1 MNDWICPLD
10 EIDSD
15 IRETVRIAFENGMR
29 PYMSCSGSLK
39 DHDEKGAIPIAGTIE
54 LLDSEYIREI
64 MAILIADP
72 NYSCSIRKQGATLFY
87 DNVIPEG
94 LNFELEFPNVCGDE
108 GEKLSQLFTEVVNGR
123 RSLPEQRET
132 IDVICDLINQFDDS
146 GVLGAGRVARA
157 CNILAEMIQDE
168 DMSVFMSLGGP
179 LIPGGMRNIVTKMIN
194 EGHVDLIIS
203 SGANITHDLVEAF
216 GGSHYRHEGKDDE
229 ELNEEGIGRIA
240 DINVGSDDFTIFE
253 REIIKIFEE
262 ISSKKQVVSIQELV
276 YEIGLLVEDE
286 NSFVATAARNN
297 IPIFAPGL
305 IDSMTGLQLW
315 IFSQDHDFV
324 VDAVADMHYLSDIVF
339 ESEKVGAV
347 LLGGGLTKHYA
358 LASNVIKGGLDAAIQ
373 ITMDRPEAGSLGGA
387 PLEEAKSWAKAK
399 CGSNLASVVGDVTVI
414 FPLIYAAVLDK
425 IKSD

>member
-1 MNDWICPLD
+1 M
-10 EIDSD
+10 
-15 IRETVRIAFENGMR
+15 
-29 PYMSCSGSLK
+29 K
-39 DHDEKGAIPIAGTIE
+39 
-54 LLDSEYIREI
+54 
-64 MAILIADP
+64 
-72 NYSCSIRKQGATLFY
+72 
-87 DNVIPEG
+87 
-94 LNFELEFPNVCGDE
+94 
-108 GEKLSQLFTEVVNGR
+108 VN
-123 RSLPEQRET
+123 Q
-132 IDVICDLINQFDDS
+132 IDVDSSMKIIDLINQFDDS
-146 GVLGAGRVARA
+146 GVLGAGRVARS

-194 EGHVDLIIS
+194 DGHVDLIIS

-240 DINVGSDDFTIFE
+240 DINVGSDDFTLFE
-253 REIIKIFEE
+253 QEITKIFEE
-262 ISSKKQVVSIQELV
+262 ISSKKQVVSIQELL

-387 PLEEAKSWAKAK
+387 PLEEAKSWAKAR
-399 CGSNLASVVGDVTVI
+399 CGSSLASVVGDVTVI
-414 FPLIYAAVLDK
+414 FPLIYAAALDK
-425 IKSD
+425 INGE

>member
-1 MNDWICPLD
+1 MRVNQIKVD
-10 EIDSD
+10 
-15 IRETVRIAFENGMR
+15 NGM
-29 PYMSCSGSLK
+29 K
-39 DHDEKGAIPIAGTIE
+39 II
-54 LLDSEYIREI
+54 
-64 MAILIADP
+64 
-72 NYSCSIRKQGATLFY
+72 
-87 DNVIPEG
+87 
-94 LNFELEFPNVCGDE
+94 
-108 GEKLSQLFTEVVNGR
+108 
-123 RSLPEQRET
+123 
-132 IDVICDLINQFDDS
+132 DLIDQFDQS
-146 GVLGAGRVARA
+146 GVLGAGRVART
-157 CNILAEMIQDE
+157 CNVLADMIQDE

-179 LIPGGMRNIVTKMIN
+179 LIPGGMRNVVTKMIN
-194 EGHVDLIIS
+194 EGHVNLIVS

-253 REIIKIFEE
+253 TEITKIYEK
-262 ISSKKQVVSIQELV
+262 IASQKQRVSIQELLH
-276 YEIGLLVEDE
+276 EIGLLVEDE
-286 NSFVATAARNN
+286 NSFVAAAARNN

-305 IDSMTGLQLW
+305 IDSMMGLQLW

-347 LLGGGLTKHYA
+347 LLGGGLTKHYT

-425 IKSD
+425 INSD